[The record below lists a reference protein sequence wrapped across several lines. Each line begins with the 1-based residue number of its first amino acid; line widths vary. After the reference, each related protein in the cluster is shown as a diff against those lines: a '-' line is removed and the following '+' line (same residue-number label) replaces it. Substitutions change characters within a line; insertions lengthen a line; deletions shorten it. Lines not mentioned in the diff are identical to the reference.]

1 MNRRPRPTQLSSLS
15 RPQMIDHLADL
26 RNLAK
31 KLRQAPRLAID
42 TESNSLFAYQER
54 VCLIQLSTDQEDF
67 LIDPLAFNHPGDLGP
82 LGELTADSSI
92 EKVFHA
98 AEYDIMCLRR
108 DFGFDFVNL
117 FDTMIA
123 ARVLGWE
130 QIGLGHLLETYF
142 GVKTSKRHQ
151 RANWGRR
158 PLPKDMLR
166 YAQMDTHY
174 LLSIRDDIHDQ
185 LKSGGHLEEAREL
198 FDEVCNVE
206 WNGQGFDPDGFWN
219 INGIRDL
226 SPRQLA
232 ILQELYLYREEQ
244 ARRRNLPPFK
254 VMGDKT
260 LVVLAEIIPTSMSD
274 MAGISERQV
283 QRYGSGILKAVQQG
297 LKAAPPKR
305 SHQRNHRPSEAVHQ
319 RFEALRQWRKERAAQ
334 RGVPSDII
342 VSKDALWEVAHVAPR
357 NWEQFRKLRKLGP
370 WRKKTYGDE
379 ILEVLA
385 NQDGF
390 HFKGS
395 SR

>member
-1 MNRRPRPTQLSSLS
+1 MTRRPRPKQLPSLPHP
-15 RPQMIDHLADL
+15 RMIDHLADL
-26 RNLAK
+26 RDLAK
-31 KLRQAPRLAID
+31 KLRQVTRVAID

-67 LIDPLAFNHPGDLGP
+67 LIDPLAFNKPGDLSP
-82 LGELTADSSI
+82 LGELTADPSI

-98 AEYDIMCLRR
+98 AEYDVMCLRR
-108 DFGFDFVNL
+108 DFGFDFANL

-130 QIGLGHLLETYF
+130 QIGLGHLLESYF

-174 LLSIRDDIHDQ
+174 LLSIRDDIHAR
-185 LKSGGHLEEAREL
+185 LESGGHLEEAREL
-198 FDEVCNVE
+198 FDEVCTAR
-206 WNGQGFDPDGFWN
+206 WNGQGFAPDGFWY
-219 INGIRDL
+219 INGARDL

-232 ILQELYLYREEQ
+232 ILQALYLYREEQ

-260 LVVLAEIIPTSMSD
+260 LVALAETVPTSTSD
-274 MAGISERQV
+274 MIYLPGMNERQV
-283 QRYGSGILKAVQQG
+283 RRYGTGILKAIQRG

-305 SHQRNHRPSEAVHQ
+305 SRQQHHRPSEAVHQ

-342 VSKDALWEVAHVAPR
+342 VSKEALWEVAHVAPR

-379 ILEVLA
+379 ILAVLA

-390 HFKGS
+390 QV
-395 SR
+395 